1 MGETVDL
8 TNLSEA
14 DTKEKLIK
22 PKLTKAGWREDNI
35 IREYPIKNKYRY
47 YIVGDEYKKIEIKK
61 RFADYVL
68 KVNNIIVGV
77 IEAKKYGKDAEDGLS
92 QVKKYSKMLDVPI
105 GYATNG
111 RKIIV
116 YDRRTK
122 ETKEVNEFLSPNE
135 LYAIYKEWKELN
147 YNDLSPLEYP
157 HYIDLNTNKRVR
169 GYQETAI
176 RKVIESILKGQKRI
190 LLTMATGT
198 GKTFTSFQIVWKLIK
213 SNYMSRVLFLTD
225 RVFLREQAYDNYEPF
240 KDARYQIKSGNFNKN
255 RKVYFSTYQTL
266 YSNDLYK
273 KMPKD
278 FFDLIIIDECHRSG
292 YGEWRNILEHF
303 NTAYQL
309 GMTATPK
316 REDNIDVYEY
326 FGEAVFTYSMA
337 QAIEDGYLVPYK
349 IHKIFTNIDLNGV
362 DISQAEE
369 IIYDDEI
376 NEIEDIKD
384 YYDSSEFEI
393 NIHIPDRT
401 KLMCEK
407 LLEILKRTDDNQK
420 TIIFCVDTNHAE
432 NVKSTLNQLTN
443 NEEFATK
450 IVYEDKDNLEKF
462 RDNENIYPQIATTVD
477 LLSTGIDIPHLKN
490 IVFMRPIT
498 SRVLFKQIIGRGAR
512 LSENKG
518 FFRIIDFTNAT
529 RLIDKWE
536 IPSPITPPNEEM
548 PEKPYDKSLKGY
560 VIDKNTKKPISEA
573 KIMIKIERFKKEVLS
588 KKSGYFELDGLPS
601 NKLLPLIISKEG
613 YRTLKKKISLND
625 LKKIENPIFELKS
638 LKKKPKIIT
647 VRGINVEIAEEI
659 DIEFDGNKI
668 SFAEYKKYTKE
679 HILKEIH
686 TIDDLKNLWID
697 DNLRSEFLNKL
708 KEKNIDIDLIKKLEN
723 KIDYDTFDIIAHLVF
738 DVPLLTR
745 DERVNYLINTHIWQ
759 ITKYGEDIRKI
770 VFSLLEKYKKGGIDN
785 ISTNA
790 LKTPDMRRKNALNI
804 LKSAFGLNMSNFLN
818 NIKKHIYDDEIYTKT
833 K

>member
-1 MGETVDL
+1 MDL
-8 TNLSEA
+8 NNLSEA

-22 PKLTKAGWREDNI
+22 PKLINAGWGENNI

-47 YIVGDEYKKIEIKK
+47 YIAGDEYKKIEIKN

-77 IEAKKYGKDAEDGLS
+77 IEAKKYKKDAEKGLS
-92 QVKKYSKMLDVPI
+92 QAKEYSKMLDVPI
-105 GYATNG
+105 AYATNG

-122 ETKEVNEFLSPNE
+122 ETKEVDEFLSPNK
-135 LYAIYKEWKELN
+135 LYTIYKEWKGLE
-147 YNDLSPLEYP
+147 YKDISPLEFPY
-157 HYIDLNTNKRVR
+157 YIDSNTNKKVR
-169 GYQETAI
+169 SYQETAI
-176 RKVIESILKGQKRI
+176 KKVIESILKGQKRI

-213 SNYMSRVLFLTD
+213 SNYISRVLFLTD
-225 RVFLREQAYDNYEPF
+225 RVFLREQAHDKDYEPF

-255 RKVYFSTYQTL
+255 RKIYFSTYQTL
-266 YSNDLYK
+266 YSNDSYK
-273 KMPKD
+273 KIPED

-303 NTAYQL
+303 KNAYQL

-326 FGEAVFTYSMA
+326 FGEPVFTYSMA

-369 IIYDDEI
+369 VIYDDEL

-384 YYDSSEFEI
+384 YYEPSEFEI
-393 NIHIPDRT
+393 NIHLPDRT

-407 LLEILKRTDDNQK
+407 LLEILKRTNDSQK
-420 TIIFCVDTNHAE
+420 TVIFCVDTTHAE
-432 NVKSTLNQLTN
+432 NIRSTLNQITN

-450 IVYEDKDNLEKF
+450 IVYEDKDDLERF
-462 RDNENIYPQIATTVD
+462 RDNENLYPQIATTVD

-490 IVFMRPIT
+490 IVFMRPIN

-512 LSENKG
+512 LSDNKG

-536 IPSPITPPNEEM
+536 IPSLITPPDEET
-548 PEKPYDKSLKGY
+548 PEKPYNKLLKGF
-560 VIDKNTKKPISEA
+560 VIDKNTKEPIIDA
-573 KIMIKIERFKKEVLS
+573 KVIIKIERFKKEALS
-588 KKSGYFELDGLPS
+588 KKSGYFELNELPS
-601 NKLLPLIISKEG
+601 NNFLPLAISKEG
-613 YRTLKKKISLND
+613 YRTLKKKINLKD
-625 LKKIENPIFELKS
+625 LKDIENPIFELKPI
-638 LKKKPKIIT
+638 KKKPKTIT
-647 VRGINVEIAEEI
+647 VRSIIVEIAEEI

-668 SFAEYKKYTKE
+668 SFAEYKQYTKE
-679 HILKEIH
+679 HILKEVH
-686 TIDDLKNLWID
+686 TTEDLKNLWIND
-697 DNLRSEFLNKL
+697 SLRKEFLNKL
-708 KEKNIDIDLIKKLEN
+708 KEKNIDIELIKKLEN
-723 KIDYDTFDIIAHLVF
+723 KLDYDTFDIIAHLVF
-738 DVPLLTR
+738 DAPLLTK
-745 DERVNYLINTHIWQ
+745 DERVIYFINAHIHH
-759 ITKYGEDIRKI
+759 INKYGDDIREI
-770 VFSLLEKYKKGGIDN
+770 AFSLLEKYKKGGIEN

-790 LKTPDMRRKNALNI
+790 LKTPDMKRKNALI
-804 LKSAFGLNMSNFLN
+804 KLKNALGLKIPKFLN
-818 NIKKHIYDDEIYTKT
+818 YIKKHIYDSEIYIKT
-833 K
+833 D